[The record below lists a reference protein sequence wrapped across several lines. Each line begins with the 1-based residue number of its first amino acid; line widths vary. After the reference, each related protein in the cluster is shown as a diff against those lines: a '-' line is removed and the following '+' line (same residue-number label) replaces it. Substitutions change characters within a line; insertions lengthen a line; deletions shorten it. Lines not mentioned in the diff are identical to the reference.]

1 MFSDPGGPITK
12 FEWGRFVI
20 NGEPHSAEGEGV
32 GKDICLI
39 DGEVRA
45 WHERQGHRLSPS
57 MVKTAIESGKEILII
72 GNGVRGRIQVTR
84 KTRKAIKSGGIKE
97 LIIEPTHEAC
107 ETYNQM
113 ERAGKPVVLLAHG
126 TC

>member
-1 MFSDPGGPITK
+1 MFNDPGGPITS

-20 NGEPHSAEGEGV
+20 NGERHSAEGEGV

-45 WHERQGHRLSPS
+45 WHERQGHHLSPI
-57 MVKTAIESGKEILII
+57 MVASAISSGKDILII
-72 GNGVRGRIQVTR
+72 GNGVRGRIRVPRNTR
-84 KTRKAIKSGGIKE
+84 SEIKSGGIKE
-97 LIIEPTHEAC
+97 LIIEPTPDAC
-107 ETYNQM
+107 ATYN
-113 ERAGKPVVLLAHG
+113 RLVKAGEQVVLLAHG